1 MNALRAL
8 LKNEYVDDYG
18 TYPDSIMRLL
28 DLHENYDLLMP
39 DSSEAD
45 HDRIGNEIKNLIE
58 SAMYDYNLEQGWKR
72 SCADSWKVAW
82 QTYNCHWRIDLI

>member
-45 HDRIGNEIKNLIE
+45 HDRIGNEIKNLI
-58 SAMYDYNLEQGWKR
+58 
-72 SCADSWKVAW
+72 
-82 QTYNCHWRIDLI
+82 